1 MMKRLSV
8 TLMILAFFSAPLSA
22 QSTYVEFSY
31 QSFRPFIHFQL
42 NLSNSYS
49 YYEDPY
55 HSAYL
60 KGYMDG
66 VNDAYYN
73 EYRFYDLV
81 RDIDIYEAGYRDGY
95 RDRDLMIRLRGIDWY
110 YLNRFVYDDYHSP
123 YYSVQIWLGG
133 LSLAFLQV
141 PERRL
146 PRYWKRHA
154 HPVFVKYRNWHKYRH
169 RYNDREYRHYVH
181 IERDYKKRLTRWR
194 KEAHRERNRYKNQR
208 GRDGY
213 RTGRI
218 ERYSKVD
225 KRQARQ
231 RIREQ
236 PKTQRQRSKTVQ
248 TSRRNRTIGNTK
260 LNKPSER
267 HINIQSRS
275 DSRVDRNRDIRSN
288 RNPKVKESQKKQ
300 INIRS
305 RSRPNSLLDRNRDVR
320 ENQNKQINRTSN
332 RRPETVRSN
341 NRDGRSSK
349 RTIRNE
355 SNRKKSRGTV
365 QKDRG
370 GTKSKGRSTRK
381 GRGNNKRDN

>member
-8 TLMILAFFSAPLSA
+8 TLIMLAFLSAPLAA

-49 YYEDPY
+49 YYQDPY

-73 EYRFYDLV
+73 DYRFYDLV

-95 RDRDLMIRLRGIDWY
+95 RDRDLIIRLRGIDWY
-110 YLNRFVYDDYHSP
+110 YRNRFVYDDYHSP

-146 PRYWKRHA
+146 PHHWKRHA
-154 HPVFVKYRNWHKYRH
+154 HPKFVKYRKWHKHRH
-169 RYNDREYRHYVH
+169 WYNDRDYRHYVH
-181 IERDYKKRLTRWR
+181 IERDYEKRLNRWK
-194 KEAHRERNRYKNQR
+194 KEAHRERTRYQKER
-208 GRDGY
+208 GSNGY

-231 RIREQ
+231 RVREQ
-236 PKTQRQRSKTVQ
+236 PKTQRQRSRSIQ
-248 TSRRNRTIGNTK
+248 SSRRNRTIGNSK
-260 LNKPSER
+260 VNES
-267 HINIQSRS
+267 
-275 DSRVDRNRDIRSN
+275 
-288 RNPKVKESQKKQ
+288 PKRQ
-300 INIRS
+300 IKIRS
-305 RSRPNSLLDRNRDVR
+305 RSSSQVQRKRDVR
-320 ENQNKQINRTSN
+320 NNRSKQIKRNSN
-332 RRPETVRSN
+332 RQRESVRST

-349 RTIRNE
+349 RTVRKE
-355 SNRKKSRGTV
+355 SNRNKSRGTV
-365 QKDRG
+365 QKDKG
-370 GTKSKGRSTRK
+370 GKRSKGRNTRK
-381 GRGNNKRDN
+381 SRGNNGRGN